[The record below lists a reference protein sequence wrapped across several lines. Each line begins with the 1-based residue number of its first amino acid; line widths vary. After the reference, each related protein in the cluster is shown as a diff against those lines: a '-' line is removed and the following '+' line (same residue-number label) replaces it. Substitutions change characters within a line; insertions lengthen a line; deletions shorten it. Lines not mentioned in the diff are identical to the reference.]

1 MEKVYQAFMLIIYNL
16 MQIILAVLLL
26 PVLLP
31 VVLLTPK
38 YRTNTGLRLGFG
50 LAGLVRDLGKGG
62 PRIWVHALSVGEVS
76 SAGALV
82 GSLRRQYP
90 DGILIFSTSTG
101 SGRAYAAATVAGQVD
116 LLVPFPLDLL
126 WSVERFIRLLRP
138 EVFVLV
144 ETDLWPNFLASLK
157 RHGVAA
163 LLVNGRVS
171 AESFRKY
178 RAFRCF
184 FGPMFK
190 TFGYI
195 AMQTEADLEKM
206 QQLGMPA
213 ARLLKLGNLKYEVPA
228 GAAAPEEKAGPESA
242 DPARNARRL
251 WVAGSTHRGEEEVI
265 LRVYRKLRADFNDL
279 QLVIAPR
286 KIERGAEVAAL
297 ADDLGLESSR
307 RSAGGKFGGELLILD
322 TLGELAALYKEA
334 DFAFIG
340 GSLVRERGHNPL
352 EPALFG
358 RPVVFG
364 PHMEDFAEIAA
375 DLLAVG
381 GAVRVDDEHGLAAI
395 LRQWLSND
403 EERRTAGERAARLI
417 GEHRGVTDRHVELI
431 GRVID
436 RGFAR

>member
-1 MEKVYQAFMLIIYNL
+1 
-16 MQIILAVLLL
+16 
-26 PVLLP
+26 
-31 VVLLTPK
+31 
-38 YRTNTGLRLGFG
+38 
-50 LAGLVRDLGKGG
+50 
-62 PRIWVHALSVGEVS
+62 
-76 SAGALV
+76 
-82 GSLRRQYP
+82 
-90 DGILIFSTSTG
+90 
-101 SGRAYAAATVAGQVD
+101 
-116 LLVPFPLDLL
+116 
-126 WSVERFIRLLRP
+126 
-138 EVFVLV
+138 
-144 ETDLWPNFLASLK
+144 
-157 RHGVAA
+157 
-163 LLVNGRVS
+163 
-171 AESFRKY
+171 
-178 RAFRCF
+178 
-184 FGPMFK
+184 
-190 TFGYI
+190 
-195 AMQTEADLEKM
+195 
-206 QQLGMPA
+206 
-213 ARLLKLGNLKYEVPA
+213 RLLKLGNLKYEVPA